1 MLSSI
6 DNRFIFE
13 LFNSEDFIKNIGNRD
28 IKTADDS
35 KSYINKI
42 LKNKNIEY
50 NVIEKIDSSTPIG
63 ILSYVK
69 RDYLEIH
76 DFGFALLPEYYRNG
90 YALEASNAYLQN
102 LFAKKD
108 ILKVAAISKNDN
120 KPSLKLLEKLGFEFS
135 REIEYKKESIQVFIL
150 SGSNFL

>member
-42 LKNKNIEY
+42 LKNNNIEY

-76 DFGFALLPEYYRNG
+76 DFGFALLPEYYKNG

>member
-1 MLSSI
+1 LLSSI

>member
-28 IKTADDS
+28 IKTPDDS

>member
-102 LFAKKD
+102 LFAKK
-108 ILKVAAISKNDN
+108 V
-120 KPSLKLLEKLGFEFS
+120 LL
-135 REIEYKKESIQVFIL
+135 
-150 SGSNFL
+150 